1 MTDLMESLLA
11 PVGAALWL
19 VTLAFLIRK
28 AVLLPRLPRSP
39 EEPSEGK
46 GDSAH
51 PLPAASAKGAE
62 HEVGEAVDASAGNR
76 PSFTHWIGLLWCLL
90 AVMVASGLMLALPP
104 AVSRGGA
111 SVHVAVEAVLGI
123 CALLLYIPYLP
134 VSKVCSGASYH
145 RQ

>member
-28 AVLLPRLPRSP
+28 AVLLPRSP
-39 EEPSEGK
+39 EEPNEGK
-46 GDSAH
+46 GVSAL

-62 HEVGEAVDASAGNR
+62 REVGEAVGAGAGNR